1 MHNKRNRLEKHLK
14 LCQRHSVN
22 WVIALGPVPKPSQQ
36 CPLAPR
42 PWGGNLCGLGHWWH
56 QFGDWSDP
64 SSHGPGRE
72 SSSPWRP
79 FRLWAKDQQ
88 KMTFFSEMEKFSPSH
103 TGVYVLWCCFTV
115 FWGKCW
121 RLQEFILRWFWR
133 LGRDVRCG
141 QHGALSR
148 TEEIRS
154 TDMRLKFVS
163 IWIVRE
169 WNMQLSWQKME
180 RRPGR
185 VL

>member
-1 MHNKRNRLEKHLK
+1 M
-14 LCQRHSVN
+14 S
-22 WVIALGPVPKPSQQ
+22 S
-36 CPLAPR
+36 APR
-42 PWGGNLCGLGHWWH
+42 PWGGNLCGFGHWWH

-72 SSSPWRP
+72 SSSPWRS

-121 RLQEFILRWFWR
+121 RLQEFILRWCWR
-133 LGRDVRCG
+133 LRRDVSCG

-154 TDMRLKFVS
+154 ADMRLKFIS